1 MANEHGSEPV
11 RTQVEAIYHLEARRI
26 FATLVRL
33 LGGFDLAEYALAV
46 LAGQLDQDAEE
57 SLGLRRVHLLTLS
70 ASIALAQSP
79 L

>member
-1 MANEHGSEPV
+1 MADEHTGEPV
-11 RTQVEAIYHLEARRI
+11 RTLVEAIYRLEARRI
-26 FATLVRL
+26 FATLIHL
-33 LGGFDLAEYALAV
+33 PSDFDLAV
-46 LAGQLDQDAEE
+46 LAGQLDQDADE